1 MVGVFGFG
9 EVGPSGYERGLTGFC
24 GFVKIRVFVGI
35 SVFTRVLVYRTFV
48 HFQGVFG
55 EDFTQFL
62 PNGYSTF
69 VLTKLALEEIFLL
82 RKILILGGFRLWII

>member
-1 MVGVFGFG
+1 MFFAVFLVFAWRRLWRWAW
-9 EVGPSGYERGLTGFC
+9 GYERGLTGFC

-48 HFQGVFG
+48 YFQGVFG

-62 PNGYSTF
+62 PNGQYTSVRDVSAFVDTF
-69 VLTKLALEEIFLL
+69 
-82 RKILILGGFRLWII
+82 